1 MDTEAPKV
9 ENFEVCIDVFF
20 VETLVLTVI
29 VDMFLL
35 SDSACKN
42 KGEREG

>member
-1 MDTEAPKV
+1 MDTKAPKV
-9 ENFEVCIDVFF
+9 ENLEVCIDVFF
-20 VETLVLTVI
+20 VKTLVITVI

-42 KGEREG
+42 KGERGG